1 VNGWV
6 CGTQE
11 SARAGRVTGAELLS
25 GSSGPGGSGG
35 SRREEDGARDGVP
48 PLSGSVFLSDPT
60 AEAERVA
67 QALRARGCT
76 VVDVPQA
83 MLAARVAVQRPSVVL
98 LDADGAGA
106 FDVAARV
113 REIPGQDEI
122 HVLYLGRPGGSLQ
135 TPDEALARSGTG
147 LFLRPV
153 DVGSLVDRVCALLGA
168 RRVPPDRP
176 SAPSLEPRS
185 SPGAAA
191 SARSLPPASMRAELA
206 DASLS
211 GVAVQ
216 ADGALMRK
224 LAGIAPPVS
233 PELQQI
239 LAEAEQRI
247 QLPAFPALAGQAG
260 DAAASALA
268 APAPSPEEE
277 IEAVLPEE
285 LLASLDAAIDED
297 DDDEEVVAAP
307 PRAPAHAAHATH
319 GRERTDGGGTRT
331 TGASTTGSGTP
342 AKGTPVQKSASGESI
357 TPPPLGAN
365 ATPIATTP
373 APPEPPA
380 LSALAVESAARR
392 ETPSVPPDA
401 APSTLHAPPS
411 VLEAGTAAR
420 AVALAIGQRTT
431 ASLCF
436 STGGVER
443 RLVLREGDILTAAS
457 TAADEALISFLGA
470 RGDLPR
476 ETVRRLTSKFP
487 PFGRH
492 AGAALVARGYLLQD
506 QMWPTLRAHAEWIVG
521 RVMQMP
527 AGQLT
532 FEPQPPGRLAG
543 EPSVFGGSS
552 GAEVFVDLVR
562 RTVSTEDA
570 IARLGGLGARVMAGG
585 AAALLGE
592 VSLAPAELAQMRAA
606 PGHTL
611 RDALG
616 GTAEGDVATL
626 VLALTELGVF
636 EVLVSPAEDEEEDRG
651 SAPDI
656 AALDVEA
663 VKERVRARLQV
674 VEDGDYF
681 AVLGVSRDATGYE
694 VKRAY
699 LNLRRSFD
707 ASRVLTPEVA
717 ALAPEVRRITV
728 VLEEA
733 YEILRDPA
741 RRERY
746 RRAIEAVPE
755 ATP

>member
-1 VNGWV
+1 M
-6 CGTQE
+6 T
-11 SARAGRVTGAELLS
+11 LS
-25 GSSGPGGSGG
+25 GGA
-35 SRREEDGARDGVP
+35 RREDEAARDGAAP
-48 PLSGSVFLSDPT
+48 PPGSVFLSDPT

-83 MLAARVAVQRPSVVL
+83 MLVARVAVQRPNVVL

-106 FDVAARV
+106 LEVASRV

-122 HVLYLGRPGGSLQ
+122 HVLYLGRPGGVVQ
-135 TPDEALARSGTG
+135 TPEDALARAGTG

-153 DVGSLVDRVCALLGA
+153 DVTALVERVCSLLGA
-168 RRVPPDRP
+168 PR
-176 SAPSLEPRS
+176 SAPGEARGSEPRG
-185 SPGAAA
+185 PA
-191 SARSLPPASMRAELA
+191 SEAPRSLPPVSMRAGLS
-206 DASLS
+206 DATSAENG
-211 GVAVQ
+211 GV
-216 ADGALMRK
+216 RK

-233 PELQQI
+233 PELQQL

-247 QLPAFPALAGQAG
+247 VIPAVSQAM
-260 DAAASALA
+260 
-268 APAPSPEEE
+268 APSPEEE

-297 DDDEEVVAAP
+297 DEEEEILAAVPRPAAP
-307 PRAPAHAAHATH
+307 AEHA
-319 GRERTDGGGTRT
+319 RERTDGGGTRT
-331 TGASTTGSGTP
+331 TGASTTGSGTTP
-342 AKGTPVQKSASGESI
+342 KGTPVQQRSEAIGPRGAGDSI
-357 TPPPLGAN
+357 TPQPLEATGPQVTPHS
-365 ATPIATTP
+365 ATPSP
-373 APPEPPA
+373 LDSRSGPEPPEP
-380 LSALAVESAARR
+380 V
-392 ETPSVPPDA
+392 
-401 APSTLHAPPS
+401 PSTVHAPTA
-411 VLEAGTAAR
+411 LLDTGDAAR
-420 AVALAIGQRTT
+420 AVAHAIGQRTT

-436 STGGVER
+436 AAGGAER
-443 RLVLREGDILTAAS
+443 RIVMREGDILTAAS
-457 TAADEALISFLGA
+457 TAPDEALIAFLGA

-506 QMWPTLRAHAEWIVG
+506 QMWPTLRAHAEWILG
-521 RVMQMP
+521 RVLQMG

-532 FEPQPPGRLAG
+532 IEPQPPGRLVG

-570 IARLGGLGARVMAGG
+570 VARLGGLGARVMSGP
-585 AAALLGE
+585 AASLLGE
-592 VSLAPAELAQMRAA
+592 VALAPPELAQMQAA
-606 PGHTL
+606 PGRTL

-616 GTAEGDVATL
+616 GAEGGDTITL
-626 VLALTELGVF
+626 VLALAELGVF
-636 EVLVSPAEDEEEDRG
+636 EVLGAAAHDEEEERG
-651 SAPDI
+651 SAPDV
-656 AALDVEA
+656 AALDAEA
-663 VKERVRARLQV
+663 LKERVRARLQV

-681 AVLGVSRDATGYE
+681 AVLGVARDATGYE

-699 LNLRRSFD
+699 LHLRRSFD
-707 ASRVLTPEVA
+707 ASKVLTPEIA
-717 ALAPEVRRITV
+717 ALAPDVRKITA
-728 VLEEA
+728 VLDEA

-755 ATP
+755 ASA